1 MLSEDY
7 SYCSQPC
14 ENTECVRNKKNIVH
28 PEILHSYEDF
38 SKTDECLE
46 RSKDDTSDS

>member
-1 MLSEDY
+1 MPSEDY

-14 ENTECVRNKKNIVH
+14 ENTECVRNNKNIIH
-28 PEILHSYEDF
+28 PEILHSYVDY

-46 RSKDDTSDS
+46 RSSDDDSN